1 MKKSILN
8 KVNAINE
15 LVKTAKSLDVE
26 TPVTYDGGTWPYEI
40 DINGVSVQNQFVY
53 IDENKSTYGYGFE
66 KRYNTNHDYGIG
78 SLEELNHHLNLI
90 KRTLTKAIKNH

>member
-15 LVKTAKSLDVE
+15 LVKTAKSLDIE

-40 DINGVSVQNQFVY
+40 DINGVSVKNQFVY

-66 KRYNTNHDYGIG
+66 KRYNTNHEYGIG

-90 KRTLTKAIKNH
+90 KRTLTKAIKKH